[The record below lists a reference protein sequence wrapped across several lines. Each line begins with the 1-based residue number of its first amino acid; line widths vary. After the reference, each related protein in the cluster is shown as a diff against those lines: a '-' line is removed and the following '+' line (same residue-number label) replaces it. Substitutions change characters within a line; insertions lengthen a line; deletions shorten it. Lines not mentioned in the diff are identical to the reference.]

1 MSENEIAANQDGLFL
16 FVSFVGFV
24 LFIALLVKA
33 FDKSKNRDIGGVA
46 TALFFAFI
54 VLLMAIMTNY
64 AIKDPSMKLIKFS
77 LSFNSNEF
85 KEAISR
91 YWGYSNV
98 VILFIAFYYSVRLIH
113 LYKLSKNSS
122 KMFACYSS
130 IIEKSYSDGQPVKD
144 KKVKIFVIEPE
155 LINPLD
161 PELWSKNV
169 AQYFAEREEVTDD

>member
-16 FVSFVGFV
+16 FVSFVSFV

-33 FDKSKNRDIGGVA
+33 FEKGKNRDIGGVA

-64 AIKDPSMKLIKFS
+64 AIQKPSMRLVKFS

-85 KEAISR
+85 KEAINR
-91 YWGYSNV
+91 YWGYGKIV
-98 VILFIAFYYSVRLIH
+98 VIFIAFYYLIKFFY
-113 LYKLSKNSS
+113 LYRLSKNSS
-122 KMFACYSS
+122 KMFARYSS
-130 IIEKSYSDGQPVKD
+130 IIETYYIKGKPVKD
-144 KKVKIFVIEPE
+144 HKVKIFAIEPE

-161 PELWSKNV
+161 PELWGKNV
-169 AQYFAEREEVTDD
+169 AQYFTEREEIKQ